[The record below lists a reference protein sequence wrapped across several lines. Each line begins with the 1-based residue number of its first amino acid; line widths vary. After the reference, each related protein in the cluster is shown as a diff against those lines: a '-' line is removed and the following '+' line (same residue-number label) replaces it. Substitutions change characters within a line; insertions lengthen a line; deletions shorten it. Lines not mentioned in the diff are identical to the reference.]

1 VRRLYAW
8 LAGFAGGAAAY
19 RAFRRR
25 PPEPAAPEPDP
36 ADALKA
42 KLAQA
47 KQAESEPAESKQ
59 AQSKQA
65 QSKQA
70 GPGPAP
76 VDVEGRRSSIH
87 EQARAAID
95 EMNAGS

>member
-59 AQSKQA
+59 AE
-65 QSKQA
+65 SKQA
-70 GPGPAP
+70 GPEPAP
-76 VDVEGRRSSIH
+76 VDVEGRRSSVH